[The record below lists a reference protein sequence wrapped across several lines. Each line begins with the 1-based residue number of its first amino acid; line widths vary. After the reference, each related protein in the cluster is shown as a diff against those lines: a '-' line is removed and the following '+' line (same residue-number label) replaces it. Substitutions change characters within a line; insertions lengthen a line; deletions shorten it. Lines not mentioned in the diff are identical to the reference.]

1 MNSKIRMQ
9 KVFELKQPD
18 RVPFFPTI
26 WVDHAC
32 YSCGFSQKD
41 GIKNRDIPYRAV
53 LETSRRYQ
61 MDAVRVWIGQGRD
74 WFKEN
79 VVAEEGNDLFLI
91 DRKNGQKIGKYD
103 IEGGWGIIPLKPNGF
118 IDHSPTIEGESDL
131 SKVEVLTEQDYFE
144 QGFMEPVL
152 KLIQQAQ
159 NDFFIVGMASG
170 QTLNF
175 LVEKRG
181 GPQRALMD
189 LVENPEFA
197 RKIMEVGTDISIEKG
212 KALIRAGVDAI
223 YIGDS
228 YSSASVIS
236 PAYYKEFCI
245 PLYEKATREFHKK
258 GVYVYKHCCGNY
270 TPLLDLVAQESYD
283 GMEGIDPLCGM
294 NLGYVKA
301 KIGKVK
307 CLMGGMNT
315 MTLLREKPDQV
326 YFQATECLR
335 QGMPEGGYIL
345 DSACAVPCYTP
356 VENMLAFSRAA
367 KEKGNY

>member
-1 MNSKIRMQ
+1 MNSRTRMQ
-9 KVFELKQPD
+9 KAFELKQPD

-41 GIKNRDIPYRAV
+41 GIKNPDIPYKAM
-53 LETSRRYQ
+53 LDTAKRYR
-61 MDAVRVWIGQGRD
+61 MDAVRVWIGQRKG
-74 WFKEN
+74 WFKKN
-79 VVAEEGNDLFLI
+79 AVVEEGNDLFLVN
-91 DRKNGQKIGKYD
+91 RKNGQKIGKYD
-103 IEGGWGIIPLKPNGF
+103 VDGGWGIIPLKADGSV
-118 IDHSPTIEGESDL
+118 DHSPPIKSQSDL
-131 SKVEVLTEQDYFE
+131 DKVEVLTEQDYFK

-152 KLIQQAQ
+152 KFIRQAK

-181 GPQRALMD
+181 EPQRALMD
-189 LVENPEFA
+189 LIENPEFA
-197 RKIMEVGTDISIEKG
+197 KKIMEVGTGISIEKG
-212 KALIRAGVDAI
+212 KAMIKAGVDAI

-236 PAYYKEFCI
+236 PAYYKEFCV
-245 PLYEKATREFHKK
+245 PLYEKATQEFHKR

-270 TPLLDLVAQESYD
+270 TPFLDLVAQESYD

-301 KIGKVK
+301 KIGKIK

-315 MTLLREKPDQV
+315 MTLLKEKPDEV
-326 YFQATECLR
+326 YSQAVECLR
-335 QGMPEGGYIL
+335 QGMPNGAYVL
-345 DSACAVPCYTP
+345 DSACAVPRYTP
-356 VENMLAFSRAA
+356 IENMLAFSKAA